1 MLRVLA
7 ILLAIASCGDD
18 TTPSVAKGG
27 KCVASSECETGLLCD
42 SATHTCL
49 GMGTIDADLFF
60 DAPKPDAAAPAVDA
74 M

>member
-1 MLRVLA
+1 MLRALA
-7 ILLAIASCGDD
+7 IILMVASCGDD

-27 KCVASSECETGLLCD
+27 KCVASSECAAGLLCD

-49 GMGTIDADLFF
+49 GMGTIDAAIMV
-60 DAPKPDAAAPAVDA
+60 DAAKPDAQPPIDA